1 MTALETRIA
10 SLTVDQLRGVLRG
23 LATNPGDEAARIT
36 TAALARLAKLID
48 EQAYCSFCDE
58 LYGAWG

>member
-1 MTALETRIA
+1 MTTLETRIA
-10 SLTVDQLRGVLRG
+10 SLTADQLRDVLRA

-36 TAALARLAKLID
+36 TAGLARLAKMID

-58 LYGAWG
+58 RYGAWG

>member
-1 MTALETRIA
+1 MTALEYKIA
-10 SLTVDQLRGVLRG
+10 SLTVAQLHDVLRG

-36 TAALARLAKLID
+36 TAALARLAKLVD